1 MCVYGI
7 LSLVEVSIRVTRESE
22 RKESQN
28 GCESSVGQKILNGC
42 IVVFCTYQC
51 FLSDTCKQI
60 GEQNEC
66 VVYLSPANLKKCVAG
81 SKNRWKKKNILTILH

>member
-1 MCVYGI
+1 MSMCVYGI

-51 FLSDTCKQI
+51 FLSDTC
-60 GEQNEC
+60 
-66 VVYLSPANLKKCVAG
+66 ANKWV
-81 SKNRWKKKNILTILH
+81 NRMNVWFIYPQLI